1 MGTNAMDANAYIA
14 QLNPMEQKI
23 LQIARSHLETSFS
36 LDKSIGF
43 QEWQAKQQQAKQQ
56 EPKVQIQEPKV
67 QIQEPKVQIQEP
79 KVQIQEPQ
87 QEEPQQEEPQQEEP
101 QQAEQQQEEPQVQ
114 IQEPIKAKKPLIKRK
129 IIIKLKPS

>member
-1 MGTNAMDANAYIA
+1 MAANAMDANAYIA

-43 QEWQAKQQQAKQQ
+43 QEWQKAQKEQTKQQ
-56 EPKVQIQEPKV
+56 EPQAQPM
-67 QIQEPKVQIQEP
+67 Q
-79 KVQIQEPQ
+79 VQIQEPQ
-87 QEEPQQEEPQQEEP
+87 QQAEPQ
-101 QQAEQQQEEPQVQ
+101 
-114 IQEPIKAKKPLIKRK
+114 QEPIKAKKPLIKRK